1 MEIVAFI
8 IMMIVPVL
16 AIVSLV
22 MAVIIR
28 TRLKKLEPL
37 ILNSYKR
44 IQAAELLSL
53 SGGSMSAEQVE
64 RYVMDISE
72 TV

>member
-1 MEIVAFI
+1 MEIAAFI

-28 TRLKKLEPL
+28 ARLKKLEPL